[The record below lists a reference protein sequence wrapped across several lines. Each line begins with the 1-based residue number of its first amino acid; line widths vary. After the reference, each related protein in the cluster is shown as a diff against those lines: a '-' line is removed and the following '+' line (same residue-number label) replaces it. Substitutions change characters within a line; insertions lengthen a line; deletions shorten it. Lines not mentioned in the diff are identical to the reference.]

1 MGQLMD
7 TAFTM
12 LRAMKVPFVILM
24 PIYAGIYQLR
34 LCLDP
39 SPEALHP
46 APGRTWT
53 LAGRTLDGYE
63 PERVDTAKARDLVA
77 PGLRQKHGTVP
88 RICGTGSAG
97 VGQSPHHSRPGK
109 F

>member
-24 PIYAGIYQLR
+24 PIYAGIYQPYGYAWTHLR
-34 LCLDP
+34 KHYTLPLAGLD
-39 SPEALHP
+39 
-46 APGRTWT
+46 

-77 PGLRQKHGTVP
+77 PVYARSMERYHG
-88 RICGTGSAG
+88 CGTGSAG